1 MEIQMNQASF
11 YGTLDRFILDW
22 TSRVPGSASQYGGP
36 IRINEQGFQR
46 GIKSHLRAIAEQL
59 LLFDE
64 VKFSVTGPNTG
75 AIAIYNSMGA
85 RTFES
90 LLDQKALSFVIW
102 QPTPMLG
109 SDAKGIAAAFVARI
123 GDGTNYEVD
132 PERIVDLG
140 ISLCPNNMADH
151 YRKRIRRKLIDAHE
165 ILDESLA
172 NSSWDVTFRAIREG
186 VFESKGLSRNLEIVG
201 SDAHTGHRALECA
214 QSLLRYRYLLSQ
226 GLSSFG
232 DELLF
237 GSFEAGIENIRK
249 SNSPVKDFSILAN
262 FERFPDL
269 RSLYDEMESPFD
281 RISRFRMTETATKFR
296 RWINGLEAAGGDPV
310 ELIKAYVDAC
320 SKRRGLFESNV
331 ARFVKTVALVGVGKL
346 LSMTLDESALLGS
359 AFASVP
365 MPVVDKALDAGVEL
379 CLGIADS
386 FIIENLKVG
395 WTPKSFFR
403 RLKKISSH

>member
-1 MEIQMNQASF
+1 MTQTSF
-11 YGTLDRFILDW
+11 YGTLDPFILDW
-22 TSRVPGSASQYGGP
+22 TLRVPGSASEYGGP
-36 IRINEQGFQR
+36 VRNNEQGFQK

-102 QPTPMLG
+102 QPRPMF
-109 SDAKGIAAAFVARI
+109 SFDTKGVAAAFVARI

-140 ISLCPNNMADH
+140 ILLCSNNMADQ

-165 ILDESLA
+165 ILDERLA
-172 NSSWDVTFRAIREG
+172 NSSWDVAVRAIREG
-186 VFESKGLSRNLEIVG
+186 SFENKGLSRNLEIVG
-201 SDAHTGHRALECA
+201 SDAHTARTALECA
-214 QSLLRYRYLLSQ
+214 QSLLRYRYLLSK
-226 GLSSFG
+226 GLSSFD

-237 GSFEAGIENIRK
+237 GSFVSGIENIRK
-249 SNSPVKDFSILAN
+249 SDSVLKDFSILAS

-269 RSLYDEMESPFD
+269 RSLYDEMEAPFD
-281 RISRFRMTETATKFR
+281 RISRFRMTGTATKFR
-296 RWINGLEAAGGDPV
+296 AWINGLEAAAGDPV

-320 SKRRGLFESNV
+320 SKRHGLFELSA
-331 ARFVKTVALVGVGKL
+331 ARFVKTVALVGVGQVL
-346 LSMTLDESALLGS
+346 PMTIPESALLGG
-359 AFASVP
+359 ALASIP
-365 MPVVDKALDAGVEL
+365 TPVVDKALDSGVEL
-379 CLGIADS
+379 CLGLADS

-403 RLKKISSH
+403 RLKKITSY